1 MNRIKHILSNWFGI
15 NTLSHSI
22 KALQWKVETHRGRIE
37 TLNNSK
43 AMKSD
48 RRFGKETVKSD
59 IKALEKRIE
68 LLESLAFTG
77 DDNHANWT
85 N

>member
-1 MNRIKHILSNWFGI
+1 MNRVKQIILNWSGI
-15 NTLSHSI
+15 TALNESM
-22 KALQWKVETHRGRIE
+22 KALQWKVGIHREKIE
-37 TLNNSK
+37 TINNEVLYPSK

-48 RRFGKETVKSD
+48 
-59 IKALEKRIE
+59 IKALQKRIE

-77 DDNHANWT
+77 DDNHANLT